1 MKKYFQPSFVILI
14 IFTVL
19 VLGVV
24 GNMSVD
30 QKRCWATLKENNCVH
45 DECRTMCLKKNP
57 KGHGRCIKSS
67 QGRIICLCGYD
78 CP

>member
-1 MKKYFQPSFVILI
+1 M
-14 IFTVL
+14 T
-19 VLGVV
+19 GVV

-45 DECRTMCLKKNP
+45 DECRSMCLKKNP

-67 QGRIICLCGYD
+67 KGRIICLCGYD